1 MDWLQSLHLLI
12 ESRSAMYLTMSCT
25 SLIAPFPTSPHII
38 FLLTGPSISYPQ
50 PLNISIWC
58 PVIGC
63 YHIKLFME
71 GHAIIGLINV
81 VPFYSFCIGQALQTK
96 VIRLSHIPLDSLARV
111 LAPSGA
117 ISITSAHFL
126 SYICRTGSPRFP
138 HISHY
143 LLS

>member
-1 MDWLQSLHLLI
+1 MNWLQTLNLLI
-12 ESRSAMYLTMSCT
+12 ESWSVIYLAMSCT

-38 FLLTGPSISYPQ
+38 FLLTGPSISYPHFF
-50 PLNISIWC
+50 NISIWS
-58 PVIGC
+58 PVTGC

-96 VIRLSHIPLDSLARV
+96 VTKLSHRPLDSLARV

-117 ISITSAHFL
+117 ISIASAHFL
-126 SYICRTGSPRFP
+126 SYICRTGSPRFS
-138 HISHY
+138 HIYHY